1 MYICYIKNGT
11 IYCGFPKNAENQWVC
26 PKLGIY
32 PSFSVSSQGHQ
43 RSINQAWGWYTILD
57 CATICLTKWEKKR
70 SFAWTPI
77 KQILNPNPMTLLSS
91 IELGFPHCMETWD
104 LPQVQ
109 RSHMFQSP
117 GSHAKLRAKW
127 NTPRLCN
134 LESFFCKSMSNLF
147 RSKKR
152 FPVLCKSVTRFFRHC
167 AQSMAGASG
176 KKLVTGTRLI
186 HLDGLHC
193 HKFLWKYW
201 CVTSGFLAVL
211 KQNEP
216 TLKRTTPDMMRS
228 SLALPHHPAE
238 MAERNDVNAEKKSWL
253 ISWWE

>member
-1 MYICYIKNGT
+1 
-11 IYCGFPKNAENQWVC
+11 
-26 PKLGIY
+26 
-32 PSFSVSSQGHQ
+32 
-43 RSINQAWGWYTILD
+43 
-57 CATICLTKWEKKR
+57 
-70 SFAWTPI
+70 
-77 KQILNPNPMTLLSS
+77 MTLLSS

-238 MAERNDVNAEKKSWL
+238 MAERNDVNTEKKSWL
-253 ISWWE
+253 ISWWEA

>member
-1 MYICYIKNGT
+1 MRLVHYFRLRNNLFNKME
-11 IYCGFPKNAENQWVC
+11 K
-26 PKLGIY
+26 
-32 PSFSVSSQGHQ
+32 
-43 RSINQAWGWYTILD
+43 
-57 CATICLTKWEKKR
+57 KKR

-127 NTPRLCN
+127 NTTRLCDF
-134 LESFFCKSMSNLF
+134 ESFCCKSMSNLF

-152 FPVLCKSVTRFFRHC
+152 FPVLCISVTRFFRHC

-193 HKFLWKYW
+193 HKFCSGSIGALHRGFWQFSSKMNRHWREQHLTWWGPLWL
-201 CVTSGFLAVL
+201 CHTIRL
-211 KQNEP
+211 KWLRE
-216 TLKRTTPDMMRS
+216 MMS
-228 SLALPHHPAE
+228 TH
-238 MAERNDVNAEKKSWL
+238 VNTEKKSWRSHGENSC
-253 ISWWE
+253 IGFKSPPIMTIFENPHQ